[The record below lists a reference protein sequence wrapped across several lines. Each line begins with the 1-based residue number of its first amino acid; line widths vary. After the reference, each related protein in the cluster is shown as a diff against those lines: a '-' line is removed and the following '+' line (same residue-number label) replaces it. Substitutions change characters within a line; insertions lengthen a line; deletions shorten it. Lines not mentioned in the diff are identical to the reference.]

1 MRVFNCAYKLNACL
15 ASGTVFLIVFQ
26 VRLILIILKHLYLRM
41 CKFLAAFNVCFLIG
55 SFFVCKLSGV
65 GVK

>member
-1 MRVFNCAYKLNACL
+1 MVP
-15 ASGTVFLIVFQ
+15 FLSIFQVGVFQ
-26 VRLILIILKHLYLRM
+26 VRLIPIILKHPYLSM
-41 CKFLAAFNVCFLIG
+41 CKFLAAFNVCFLLD

>member
-41 CKFLAAFNVCFLIG
+41 CKFLAAFNVVF
-55 SFFVCKLSGV
+55 
-65 GVK
+65 

>member
-1 MRVFNCAYKLNACL
+1 MRVFNCSYKLNACL
-15 ASGTVFLIVFQ
+15 ASGTVFLSVFQ
-26 VRLILIILKHLYLRM
+26 VKLIPIILKHPYLSM
-41 CKFLAAFNVCFLIG
+41 CKFLAVFNVCFLLD